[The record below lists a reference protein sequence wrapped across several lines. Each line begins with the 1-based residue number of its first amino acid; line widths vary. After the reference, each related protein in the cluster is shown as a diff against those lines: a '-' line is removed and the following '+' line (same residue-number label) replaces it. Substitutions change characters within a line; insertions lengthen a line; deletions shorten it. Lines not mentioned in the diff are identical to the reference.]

1 MSAGRRD
8 DRIGCTVGILTFNSA
23 TVLERALRSVGA
35 FDEVLVCDGGSTDGT
50 REIAQRYG
58 CRVIDQ
64 PSSSQDRS
72 GRLIDIAACREHIVS
87 VARHDWIF
95 MLDSDEYMSDGL
107 VDEIRGVVESAPE
120 GVVFRVPRLYVD
132 HRGTI
137 ECAPTYPRFQTRF
150 VNRACLTGYDG
161 LVHDVPSVAKG
172 VELRD
177 LTEPQ
182 LVPLEAFTTLWRKW
196 RTYLRLEEVKRQHL
210 SVREWREVVVRP
222 SLRHLRYLV
231 WRSYRDRRD
240 CRGRRLPIRYEVGF
254 IIYTAL
260 EPWYTG
266 RRFLGL
272 GRPDLER
279 AWD

>member
-1 MSAGRRD
+1 M
-8 DRIGCTVGILTFNSA
+8 GILTFNSVA
-23 TVLERALRSVGA
+23 VLERALRSVTA
-35 FDEVLVCDGGSTDGT
+35 FDEVLVCDGGSRDGT
-50 REIAQRYG
+50 RELAQRYG

-64 PSSSQDRS
+64 PDSSQDSS
-72 GRLIDIAACREHIVS
+72 GRLIDIAACREHLVRT
-87 VARHDWIF
+87 ARHSWIF
-95 MLDSDEYMSDGL
+95 MLDSDEYLSEAL
-107 VDEIRGVVESAPE
+107 VEEVAGVVGVAPD

-150 VNRACLTGYDG
+150 VNRACLAGYDG
-161 LVHDVPSVAKG
+161 LVHDVPVLHDG

-177 LTEPQ
+177 LTEAQ
-182 LVPLEAFTTLWRKW
+182 LVPLEAFATLWRKW
-196 RTYLRLEEVKRQHL
+196 RTYLRLEEVKRQDL
-210 SVREWREVVVRP
+210 TLREWRETVLRP
-222 SLRHLRYLV
+222 SWRHLRYLV

-240 CRGRRLPIRYEVGF
+240 CRGRRLPLRYEVGF
-254 IIYTAL
+254 IAYTAL

-272 GRPDLER
+272 GRPDVER